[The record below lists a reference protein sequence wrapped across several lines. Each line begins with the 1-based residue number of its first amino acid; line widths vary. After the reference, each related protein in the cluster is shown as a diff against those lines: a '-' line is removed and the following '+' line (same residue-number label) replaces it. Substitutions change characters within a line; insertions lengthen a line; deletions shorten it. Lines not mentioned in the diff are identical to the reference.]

1 MSTRSPLPL
10 IFGSMSS
17 NSWNFPVG
25 ESSDIVGAF
34 KFAELIVIGVVMN
47 DK

>member
-1 MSTRSPLPL
+1 MSTLSPLPL

-25 ESSDIVGAF
+25 ESSDVEGAF
-34 KFAELIVIGVVMN
+34 KFAELIMIGMVIN
-47 DK
+47 D